1 MKVIITAET
10 RVHLS
15 KIVEMSEEDYE
26 KYKEIVVDSTG
37 LTYREI
43 DQEIAKLADKY
54 DFGYGDDIEDMED
67 PEEVTFQVFK
77 EGSN

>member
-1 MKVIITAET
+1 MKVIITAEA

-15 KIVEMSEEDYE
+15 KIVEMNEEDYE
-26 KYKEIVVDSTG
+26 KYKEIVDSTG
-37 LTYREI
+37 LSYREI

-67 PEEVTFQVFK
+67 PEEVTFQIFK
-77 EGSN
+77 EASN